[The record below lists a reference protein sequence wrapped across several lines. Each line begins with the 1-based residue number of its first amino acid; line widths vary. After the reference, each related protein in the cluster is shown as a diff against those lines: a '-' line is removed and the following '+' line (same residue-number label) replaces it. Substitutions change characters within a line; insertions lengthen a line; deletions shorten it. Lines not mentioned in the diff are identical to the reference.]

1 MIVDECGQNNFLNV
15 GTGKLHV
22 KDHMEKWSG
31 TGKEILENF
40 LLLLLFY
47 FMFVFLALILLSFY
61 RNSSREV
68 FWKLYIFRINCKN
81 F

>member
-1 MIVDECGQNNFLNV
+1 MIVDECGQNKFLKV

-31 TGKEILENF
+31 IGEEILEDF

-47 FMFVFLALILLSFY
+47 FMFVFWLLF
-61 RNSSREV
+61 
-68 FWKLYIFRINCKN
+68 C
-81 F
+81 